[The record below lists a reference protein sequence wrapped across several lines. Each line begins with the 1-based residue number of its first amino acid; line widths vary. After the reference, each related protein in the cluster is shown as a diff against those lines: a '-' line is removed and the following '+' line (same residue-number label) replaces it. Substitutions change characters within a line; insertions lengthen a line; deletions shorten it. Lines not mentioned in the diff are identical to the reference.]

1 MEDNELFSAAINHS
15 SFDEEGLDVLPLIT
29 KERTQRFEL
38 LLHLIPNLKQHI
50 ILLGASGIG
59 KTLLLDMLYDIDSEA
74 WQCCF
79 VQGNA
84 DLSFE
89 TVEAQLSKTMLR
101 NKHASLD
108 GALQMFREQ
117 HKKIVLIIDDAGLL
131 VPGLMTTLI
140 EYAASQSAIK
150 LIFSLTPEARNNH
163 RKTDKAL
170 DDCYLLELPKLSK
183 RQCAYFLRH
192 LAAKPRTYSAIP
204 IDEKLLDKLYR
215 DTHGIPAKL
224 ISDFTKLSRKNE
236 NDHLKWVAG
245 FIGLVF
251 LAAAINQAVRYFN
264 EETVDEIAVSPVEKI
279 EAVKSE
285 PVEKMPAVQAEK
297 VPESQAKPE
306 QDIVIPE
313 FKLDIEQKLNST
325 TPVTPQ
331 SETVAPPVEKTPE
344 SVPASEPA
352 KTEAEKVEPD
362 KTSVPQTTPEV
373 KTIAPQT
380 ESIPEPAKT
389 NVEPEKVVEP
399 VVAFPKIAPAKGMK
413 IQPLPEKE
421 TIKAVPISTPEVKKV
436 NVEPVKKVEIKP
448 VEKPAAVKK
457 PVVEKIESVK
467 IEPVKKVELKSTPE
481 VKETAKIDTK
491 IEPVLPPDIK
501 RYALQLITLS
511 SEAAVQ
517 AFQKKHAD
525 MAKNTRVVKSG
536 TPEQPRFGVI
546 YGGFSSS
553 EEAAKAR
560 EKLPA
565 EFANALPRKM
575 TP

>member
-79 VQGNA
+79 VQGST

-108 GALQMFREQ
+108 SALQKFREQ

-150 LIFSLTPEARNNH
+150 LIFSLTTDARNNH

-183 RQCAYFLRH
+183 RQSAFFLRH

-204 IDEKLLDKLYR
+204 IDEKLLDKIYR
-215 DTHGIPAKL
+215 DTHGIPAKI

-251 LAAAINQAVRYFN
+251 LVVAINQAVRYFN

-285 PVEKMPAVQAEK
+285 PVEKIPAVQTEK
-297 VPESQAKPE
+297 APESQAKSE

-313 FKLDIEQKLNST
+313 FKLDIEKTLTNAPAPSQ
-325 TPVTPQ
+325 P
-331 SETVAPPVEKTPE
+331 EVATPVEKTPE
-344 SVPASEPA
+344 PTAPVVETEKVEPEKIAEPVQTTPEVEAVTPPTESTPEPA
-352 KTEAEKVEPD
+352 KTE
-362 KTSVPQTTPEV
+362 
-373 KTIAPQT
+373 
-380 ESIPEPAKT
+380 
-389 NVEPEKVVEP
+389 VEPEKVVEP

-421 TIKAVPISTPEVKKV
+421 AIEAVPISVPEVKKV
-436 NVEPVKKVEIKP
+436 KVEPVKKVEIKP
-448 VEKPAAVKK
+448 VEKPEVVKK
-457 PVVEKIESVK
+457 PVVEKVEAVK
-467 IEPVKKVELKSTPE
+467 VEPVKKVELKSTPE
-481 VKETAKIDTK
+481 NTQTAKIDTK
-491 IEPVLPPDIK
+491 TEPVLSPDIK

-511 SEAAVQ
+511 SDAAVQ
-517 AFQKKHAD
+517 AFQKKHAGI
-525 MAKNTRVVKSG
+525 AKNTRIVKSG

-546 YGGFSSS
+546 YGGFASS
-553 EEAAKAR
+553 EEATKAR

-575 TP
+575 NP